1 MAGVKVPKTTKAL
14 IAEVTSNDLTKEPF
28 AHEKL
33 SPTLALYKA
42 DDFEAAVDNAYGLVK
57 QLGIGHTS
65 VLFTNQITHQ
75 DRVKYIGNKMKTG
88 RVLVNVPA
96 AQGAIGGVF
105 NFKLAPLL
113 TCRLFNNSGYG
124 YYRP

>member
-1 MAGVKVPKTTKAL
+1 MIWK
-14 IAEVTSNDLTKEPF
+14 KEPF

-42 DDFEAAVDNAYGLVK
+42 KDFEAAVENAYTLVS

-75 DRVKYIGNKMKTG
+75 DRVHYFGNRMKTG
-88 RVLVNVPA
+88 RILVNVPA
-96 AQGAIGGVF
+96 AHGAIGGVF
-105 NFKLAPLL
+105 NFKLAPSL
-113 TCRLFNNSGYG
+113 TLGCGSWGGNSVSEKRRCKAFNK
-124 YYRP
+124 R